1 MAKKSNLFGRA
12 DASLVNAAFRE
23 GMTRGPGDLSK
34 VYQEQLNTNNMM
46 WQTIQKGFDQAFG
59 KTIALNE
66 KFEETTDKVMSNII
80 TGDTYDDAMT
90 SMYNDEIIRIK
101 NAIKAEET
109 GSLEEK
115 KLYAE
120 LERLKS
126 STDAYGQT
134 MIKIG
139 KFVEDRQHNP
149 HAMGDENL
157 KTLTSIMDGTAKHRI
172 VNGKLE
178 VSATGEEGTYLGF
191 EEVNDLLAPKNH
203 GNQSDLVK
211 RAGDQFK
218 FFKEN
223 RKAKYDERARSANVN
238 YIYNNNFKTKK
249 DWADLATTRI
259 AEMPYSLVEAIHGK
273 DPAMKATIDMA
284 LDKIQS
290 TDPKLVKAFDVSGP
304 QGKSDGKI
312 TSADFNNEKNK
323 QMLIKALTDVTD
335 KNFNLDLAKRIG
347 AEFYERHLMNPYA
360 TDGVENRAVKT
371 NNNRGKSQN
380 IGVSYGNK
388 YISRSAAD
396 AFFRDMTN
404 KQKKIFSPNGKTY
417 EFINGQYYITNL
429 VNPETQDLLPPQPR
443 SNMQIL
449 SAAELW
455 NEGYRIDEF
464 KGKTS
469 DEDANNVLNN
479 AYQKQQSSQ
488 VQGIYSDV
496 YTDPN
501 AVVNLFPNLNLEDQ

>member
-12 DASLVNAAFRE
+12 DASLVAAAYRE
-23 GMTRGPGDLSK
+23 GMSRGPGDLSGPLK
-34 VYQEQLNTNNMM
+34 EQLTTNNMM
-46 WQTIQKGFDQAFG
+46 WEMIEKEFNKAFG
-59 KTIALNE
+59 DTIARD
-66 KFEETTDKVMSNII
+66 EEFKEATDKVMAEFQGGTAYDESMMQMY
-80 TGDTYDDAMT
+80 DT
-90 SMYNDEIIRIK
+90 EIKGIRNRIRGAK
-101 NAIKAEET
+101 K
-109 GSLEEK
+109 GSLEER

-126 STDAYGQT
+126 SSENYTQT
-134 MIKIG
+134 MLNIG
-139 KFVEDRQHNP
+139 TFVKNDQHNP
-149 HAMGDENL
+149 IATGENL
-157 KTLTSIMDGTAKHRI
+157 SLYNAIANNTVVRKIE
-172 VNGKLE
+172 NGKLL
-178 VSATGEEGTYLGF
+178 VSETGEEGTFKDFNDLKKGMILKDHQNH
-191 EEVNDLLAPKNH
+191 NDLLKYAEGRQKEAKNNPKMTFDSQE
-203 GNQSDLVK
+203 GI
-211 RAGDQFK
+211 
-218 FFKEN
+218 
-223 RKAKYDERARSANVN
+223 N
-238 YIYNNNFKTKK
+238 YIETNNFKTREAF
-249 DWADLATTRI
+249 ADIITTRVGN
-259 AEMPYSLVEAIHGK
+259 MKYSFLEAAYGK
-273 DPAMKATIDMA
+273 DRKVMDQIDSA
-284 LDKIQS
+284 LAGVNTQNLVNKGLDK
-290 TDPKLVKAFDVSGP
+290 SG
-304 QGKSDGKI
+304 DGKI
-312 TSADFNNEKNK
+312 SSADFTTKENK
-323 QMLIKALTDVTD
+323 EAIIKAITDIND
-335 KNFNLDLAKRIG
+335 ENFDFQVAKRVA
-347 AEFYERHLMNPYA
+347 AEFYNDGLVQPYYLR
-360 TDGVENRAVKT
+360 GVRNRATPRSRVDD
-371 NNNRGKSQN
+371 KSKN

-429 VNPETQDLLPPQPR
+429 VNPETGDLLPPQPR

>member
-1 MAKKSNLFGRA
+1 
-12 DASLVNAAFRE
+12 
-23 GMTRGPGDLSK
+23 
-34 VYQEQLNTNNMM
+34 
-46 WQTIQKGFDQAFG
+46 
-59 KTIALNE
+59 
-66 KFEETTDKVMSNII
+66 
-80 TGDTYDDAMT
+80 
-90 SMYNDEIIRIK
+90 
-101 NAIKAEET
+101 
-109 GSLEEK
+109 
-115 KLYAE
+115 
-120 LERLKS
+120 
-126 STDAYGQT
+126 
-134 MIKIG
+134 
-139 KFVEDRQHNP
+139 
-149 HAMGDENL
+149 
-157 KTLTSIMDGTAKHRI
+157 
-172 VNGKLE
+172 
-178 VSATGEEGTYLGF
+178 
-191 EEVNDLLAPKNH
+191 
-203 GNQSDLVK
+203 
-211 RAGDQFK
+211 
-218 FFKEN
+218 
-223 RKAKYDERARSANVN
+223 
-238 YIYNNNFKTKK
+238 
-249 DWADLATTRI
+249 
-259 AEMPYSLVEAIHGK
+259 MPYSLVEAIHGK

-290 TDPKLVKAFDVSGP
+290 TDPKLVAAFDVSGP

-360 TDGVENRAVKT
+360 TDGVENRAAPTEPK
-371 NNNRGKSQN
+371 KSTN

-404 KQKKIFSPNGKTY
+404 KEKKIFSPNGKTY

-429 VNPETQDLLPPQPR
+429 VNPETQELLPPQPR

-464 KGKTS
+464 KGKTN
-469 DEDANNVLNN
+469 DEDANNLLNN

-501 AVVNLFPNLNLEDQ
+501 FDISNLLPKLNLEDQ